1 VRWLVL
7 DVDGVL
13 TDGRI
18 LLDGADGEWKAFDVR
33 DGHRIV
39 MAAGAGIRT
48 VLVTGRTSAVV
59 ERRAAE
65 LGVHRVFQGA
75 RDKGEV
81 MDRWMREEGVRAEEI
96 AYLGDD
102 VVDLPALR
110 RAGLAAAVADAVP
123 EVLAVADW
131 VAAAPGGRG
140 AVRELVELL
149 LGEQGLWEEALG
161 RYRG

>member
-1 VRWLVL
+1 MRWLVL